1 MTERDHDISR
11 RTLLAGSAALAAAAW
26 SPRRA
31 AAQGAPIRLGTLT
44 PLTGAGGSYGPSMR
58 KAIEWVASEV
68 NGAGGVL
75 GRKIELVSED
85 DQTNPEAAVRA
96 ARKLI
101 DADKVAAIMGTWA
114 SAVTTAVAPLCW
126 ESKTFLTTVSGSDT
140 ITQLPHLGYLVRTQP
155 NTQLQIGKLG
165 EFILSLKSKRV
176 FVLAAQTP
184 FAVPSQKRLSEILP
198 KGGSELVGGVIYDKD
213 KTTFRSEIDQALRA
227 KPDMIYLNGYTPDT
241 TVVLK
246 ELFKAGYTGA
256 KIAQGYAVNQKL
268 LDSVPAE
275 VTDGTYTATPSPAVD
290 SAGYK
295 RLAKFLGAADL
306 DPYSCQCHDHAS
318 LVILA
323 IAKAKGEATGTA
335 IKDSVRKISQGSGV
349 KVDNAVEGLKL
360 LAQGKEINYE
370 GASGPCDFTET
381 GDIIDCK
388 IRYDVAEKGAFK
400 LVKLL

>member
-1 MTERDHDISR
+1 MTERTHDMSR

-26 SPRRA
+26 APRRA

-58 KAIEWVASEV
+58 KAIEWVAGEV
-68 NGAGGVL
+68 NAAGGVL

-101 DADKVAAIMGTWA
+101 DVDKVAAIMGTWA

-184 FAVPSQKRLSEILP
+184 FAAPSQKRLSEILP

-275 VTDGTYTATPSPAVD
+275 VTDGTYTATPSPSVD

-295 RLAKFLGAADL
+295 RLARFLGAADL

-335 IKDSVRKISQGSGV
+335 IKDSVRKISQGGGV

-370 GASGPCDFTET
+370 GASGPCDFTDT

>member
-1 MTERDHDISR
+1 MIEHDRSISR
-11 RTLLAGSAALAAAAW
+11 RTLLAGGAALAAATWA
-26 SPRRA
+26 PRSA
-31 AAQGAPIRLGTLT
+31 AAQGAAIRLGTLT

-58 KAIEWVASEV
+58 KAMEWVVGEV
-68 NGAGGVL
+68 NGSGGVL

-96 ARKLI
+96 ARKLV
-101 DADKVAAIMGTWA
+101 DVDKVAAIMGTWA

-184 FAVPSQKRLSEILP
+184 FAAPSQKRLSEILP

-335 IKDSVRKISQGSGV
+335 IKDNVRKISQGGGV
-349 KVDNAVEGLKL
+349 KVDSAVEGLKL

-400 LVKLL
+400 LIKLL